1 MKFKAATLVFCVFLT
16 GAVVGGLAVHV
27 FGDRIWSTRAS
38 TNANT
43 IPNRAELLQ
52 QLSQQLDLTA
62 DQRTQIRS
70 IMDQTLSDW
79 QHVLLTVDPQLQ
91 QLRKDGR
98 QRIRGVLTPDQL
110 PKYEVFMRHF
120 DEQRAQ
126 AEQREQ
132 QLKDQQQKDQQSKQD
147 HPQNK

>member
-43 IPNRAELLQ
+43 IPNQEELLQ
-52 QLSQQLDLTA
+52 QLSQQLDLTPE
-62 DQRTQIRS
+62 QRSQIKS

-79 QHVLLTVDPQLQ
+79 LHVFLTVDPQLA
-91 QLRKDGR
+91 QLRQQGR

-110 PKYEVFMRHF
+110 PKYEVFMRHL
-120 DEQRAQ
+120 DEQRAK
-126 AEQREQ
+126 AEQLERQ
-132 QLKDQQQKDQQSKQD
+132 QRGQQQKDQQPKQD
-147 HPQNK
+147 QPQNK